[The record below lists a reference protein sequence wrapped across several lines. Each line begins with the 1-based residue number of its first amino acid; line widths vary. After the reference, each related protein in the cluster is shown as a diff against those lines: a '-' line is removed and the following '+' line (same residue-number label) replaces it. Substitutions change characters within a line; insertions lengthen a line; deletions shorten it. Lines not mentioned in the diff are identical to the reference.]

1 MSEYQPKQ
9 LGSFFLSFLDL
20 VCCIQLLDNLLK
32 ETHVRREGLE
42 DCRKKGFPSLD
53 ILIPEDPQEGVLGVP
68 REGDRGCLG
77 GGRVVP
83 TECLRALLLVVA
95 INENALHAVFR
106 EGL

>member
-9 LGSFFLSFLDL
+9 LGSFFLSFIDL

-42 DCRKKGFPSLD
+42 DSRKKGFPALD
-53 ILIPEDPQEGVLGVP
+53 ILIPEDLQEGVLGVP
-68 REGDRGCLG
+68 REGDGGCL
-77 GGRVVP
+77 VVP
-83 TECLRALLLVVA
+83 AEYLRALLLVVG
-95 INENALHAVFR
+95 INEDALHAVFR